1 MKYLAIYRD
10 SISDGPGVRVSLYV
24 SGCRNHCTG
33 CHNPE
38 SWSFEHGTDFTNDTI
53 EEVLNLCKND
63 FIQGLT
69 IAGGEPME
77 PENQRGLLPLLKEF
91 KKQFPNK
98 NIWCYTGYEL
108 SDLLLCGK
116 KRVLVTDELLSYIDV
131 LVVGPFIL
139 SQRDI
144 SDDNR
149 WRGSRNQRVLNLPE
163 SLKNGKC
170 IMLED
175 IPNNS

>member
-1 MKYLAIYRD
+1 
-10 SISDGPGVRVSLYV
+10 
-24 SGCRNHCTG
+24 
-33 CHNPE
+33 
-38 SWSFEHGTDFTNDTI
+38 
-53 EEVLNLCKND
+53 
-63 FIQGLT
+63 
-69 IAGGEPME
+69 ME